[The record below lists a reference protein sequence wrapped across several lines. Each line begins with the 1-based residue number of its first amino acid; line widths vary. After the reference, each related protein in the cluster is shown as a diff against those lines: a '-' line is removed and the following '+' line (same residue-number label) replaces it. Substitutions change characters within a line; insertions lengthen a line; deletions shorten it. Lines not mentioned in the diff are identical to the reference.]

1 MIAFKKKYIIL
12 EFFINNTANDS
23 IKKSNNSKIGGAVPA
38 GLSYNIGGE
47 GTFRP
52 ERLLAV
58 AETYNSDHQS
68 TLLIQASAMMAE
80 QRVWC
85 SCVDGTAMFATD
97 PKKPIGRNIMAHA
110 STTKLYLRKGETSNC
125 KIYDSPCLPESED
138 VFAINAEKQTNQK
151 TNDQPITNKSTI
163 TITSNNIH

>member
-23 IKKSNNSKIGGAVPA
+23 IKKSNNSKSGAVPA
-38 GLSYNIGGE
+38 GLSYIIGGE

-52 ERLLAV
+52 ERLEAV
-58 AETYNSDHQS
+58 AEIYNSDHQS

-110 STTKLYLRKGETSNC
+110 STTKLYLRKGETSNY
-125 KIYDSPCLPESED
+125 KIYDSPCLP
-138 VFAINAEKQTNQK
+138 EKQTNQK